1 MKDVEEVSFLEDM
14 IENFKNDR
22 ESKYQKMEKKKIA
35 TIACHHSIRFNRTL
49 SIEEMNEVVEQ
60 LKQCENPYH
69 CPHGR
74 PTFVIL
80 DENELTKE
88 FLR

>member
-1 MKDVEEVSFLEDM
+1 
-14 IENFKNDR
+14 
-22 ESKYQKMEKKKIA
+22 MEKKRIA
-35 TIACHHSIRFNRTL
+35 TMACHHSIRFNRSLTMD
-49 SIEEMNEVVEQ
+49 EMKEVVHQ
-60 LKQCENPYH
+60 LSLCENPYH

-80 DENELTKE
+80 DEKELTKE